1 MISSYQLSRSFSPR
15 STLWDVCGAL
25 FNIGRVMVAIVG
37 QGRRVASHID
47 IGALFLGLLIAAGA
61 VAIVG
66 AVAFLV
72 ANPLVIGS
80 AGIIGAFGWATY
92 PRPKAARR

>member
-1 MISSYQLSRSFSPR
+1 MTSYQLSRSFSPR

-25 FNIGRVMVAIVG
+25 FNIGRVIVAIVG

-47 IGALFLGLLIAAGA
+47 LCTLFLGLLIAAGA
-61 VAIVG
+61 VGLCA

-72 ANPLVIGS
+72 ANPLVIVG